1 MVGDFIAA
9 PQARI
14 ILTPG
19 EMNAKA
25 AAERGDKPKAV
36 SKKAT
41 LKRIR
46 SAYLAEQ
53 FLAGEKSPFTI
64 ESLTSFLRKGDF

>member
-1 MVGDFIAA
+1 MIGDFIPA
-9 PQARI
+9 PQGRV

-36 SKKAT
+36 SRKAN

-46 SAYLAEQ
+46 SAYLAKQ

-64 ESLTSFLRKGDF
+64 ESFTSFLRKGDF